1 MNTVSLNVSRHGLLQ
16 VIKKSPALAEQAIN
30 QIFRR
35 ATQEGTREAKREAP
49 KADSTLTNSIAPKQL
64 SYTHHQIITGP
75 HYSRYV
81 EEGTGPGGWVPD
93 KTMEDWLK
101 VKGIRPRDPDMSME
115 QLVYLIQT
123 HIFYTGTPSQP
134 YLKPAAA
141 LIRKRL
147 PAIAPPVLERVFN
160 KGFKA

>member
-1 MNTVSLNVSRHGLLQ
+1 MNTVSLNVTRHSLLQ
-16 VIKKSPALAEQAIN
+16 AINKSPALAEQAIN

-115 QLVYLIQT
+115 QLVFLIQT
-123 HIFYTGTPSQP
+123 HIFYKGTPAQP